1 MYPRVEVSLSKLRH
15 NTKIMDDLCSRNGI
29 KIWGVTKAFCAIPEA
44 AKAMIEGG
52 AYGLADSRLS
62 NLIKLEDVPGKK
74 ILLRIPMHSEAEDV
88 VKYADYSLNSE
99 LSTLKLLGEAAL
111 KKDKTHN
118 VIIMLD
124 LGDLRE
130 GVWPDKTD
138 DFIKE
143 AVEIEGIVIKGF
155 GVNLTCYGGVIPD
168 EKNLGKL
175 VEVAKSMEQKYNL
188 DLEVI
193 SGGNS
198 SSIYLLKEGRL
209 PEGINNLRLGEI
221 LLLGRET
228 AFGNAIEGMHSDVF
242 VLKGQI
248 AELKEKPSAPIGNIG
263 MDAFGNTPNIED
275 KGMMKRAII
284 AIGRQDIEPGLMRPA
299 DEKIEIIGASSD
311 HTIIDVTNSDR
322 EYKVGDIIEFYMDY
336 GCLLKAT
343 TSQYVKKVVVE

>member
-15 NTKIMDDLCSRNGI
+15 NTKVMGELCSGSGI

-52 AYGLADSRLS
+52 AYGLADSRIS
-62 NLIKLEDVPGKK
+62 NLIKLKDVPGKK
-74 ILLRIPMHSEAEDV
+74 ILLRIPMHTEVEDV
-88 VKYADYSLNSE
+88 VEYADYSLNSE

-111 KKDKTHN
+111 KKDKTHS
-118 VIIMLD
+118 VVIMLD

-130 GVWPDKTD
+130 GVWPEKAD
-138 DFIKE
+138 DFIEEVVK
-143 AVEIEGIVIKGF
+143 IQGITIKGF

-168 EKNLGKL
+168 ENNLGKL

-188 DLEVI
+188 DLEVV

-228 AFGNAIEGMHSDVF
+228 AFGKAIEGMYSDVF
-242 VLKGQI
+242 VLKGEI
-248 AELKEKPSAPIGNIG
+248 AELKEKPSVPIGNIG
-263 MDAFGNTPNIED
+263 MDAFGNTPIIED
-275 KGMMKRAII
+275 RGMMKRAII
-284 AIGRQDIEPGLMRPA
+284 AIGRQDIDPGLMRPA

-322 EYKVGDIIEFYMDY
+322 EYKVGDIIDFYMDY

-343 TSQYVKKVVVE
+343 TSTYVEKLVVE